1 MCEIMAICFFTFLA
15 QNSSVTKPCSFGGFR
30 VMTTHDQFS
39 VLIINV
45 SMCHKHIMLSRTC
58 PPRIWSLGGMACMLF
73 NCALVCASIKCAGLS
88 SRLLIQKNIE
98 PNTVYPSPH
107 HFLQICYFHLQSD
120 KCPSDPGGSFFH
132 IYNAQQCAFFKIP
145 ISNFNSSSHNSTH
158 KVMASNM
165 WPFYLQIHAAVY
177 V

>member
-1 MCEIMAICFFTFLA
+1 
-15 QNSSVTKPCSFGGFR
+15 
-30 VMTTHDQFS
+30 
-39 VLIINV
+39 
-45 SMCHKHIMLSRTC
+45 
-58 PPRIWSLGGMACMLF
+58 MLF
-73 NCALVCASIKCAGLS
+73 NCALVCASIKCTGLS